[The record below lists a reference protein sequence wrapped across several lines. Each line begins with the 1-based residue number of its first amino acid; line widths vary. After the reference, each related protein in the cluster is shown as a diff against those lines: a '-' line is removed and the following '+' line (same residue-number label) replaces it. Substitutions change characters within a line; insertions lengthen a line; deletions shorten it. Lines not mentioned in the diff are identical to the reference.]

1 MTTIMHLCI
10 YGKFGFIKIYMNE
23 YDDVKKKASKK

>member
-1 MTTIMHLCI
+1 MHLCI